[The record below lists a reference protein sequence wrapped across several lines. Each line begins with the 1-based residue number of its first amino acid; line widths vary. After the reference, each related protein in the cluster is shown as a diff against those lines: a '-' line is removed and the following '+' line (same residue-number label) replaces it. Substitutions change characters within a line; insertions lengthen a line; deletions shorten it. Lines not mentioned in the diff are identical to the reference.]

1 MKGNRGMFY
10 SNYQS
15 GAFNEPNMIYQ
26 PASGYNINQQYSS
39 FGPNQAMPAPMMN
52 QNYPVSEANY
62 GYTDNYT
69 DEYDTRITKL
79 ERQIKN
85 LDARI
90 RKLETNISAD
100 DTNIND
106 SNLYML

>member
-1 MKGNRGMFY
+1 MKGNRGMF
-10 SNYQS
+10 SSSYQAN
-15 GAFNEPNMIYQ
+15 AFNEPNMIYQ

-39 FGPNQAMPAPMMN
+39 FGPNNQMMPNMMPSQMN
-52 QNYPVSEANY
+52 DANY
-62 GYTDNYT
+62 GYNVAFT
-69 DEYDTRITKL
+69 DEYDTRITRL

-90 RKLETNISAD
+90 RKLETNISTDSA
-100 DTNIND
+100 TIND

>member
-15 GAFNEPNMIYQ
+15 GAYNEPNMIYT

-39 FGPNQAMPAPMMN
+39 FGPNQMMPNMPMQGGMN
-52 QNYPVSEANY
+52 EANY
-62 GYTDNYT
+62 GYNDAYT

-90 RKLETNISAD
+90 RKLETNTTD
-100 DTNIND
+100 DTTIND

>member
-10 SNYQS
+10 SNYQAN
-15 GAFNEPNMIYQ
+15 GFNEPNMIYT
-26 PASGYNINQQYSS
+26 PPSGYNINQQYSA
-39 FGPNQAMPAPMMN
+39 FGPNVNPNMMQGQGYPAN
-52 QNYPVSEANY
+52 ESYEYNN
-62 GYTDNYT
+62 GYA

-90 RKLETNISAD
+90 RKLETSD